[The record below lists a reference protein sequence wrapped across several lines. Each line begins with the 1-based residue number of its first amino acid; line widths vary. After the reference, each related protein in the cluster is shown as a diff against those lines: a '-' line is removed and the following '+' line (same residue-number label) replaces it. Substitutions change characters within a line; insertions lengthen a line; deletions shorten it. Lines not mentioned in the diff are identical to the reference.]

1 MLVLKGWK
9 VGAHSLFLDQFEKL
23 IKAVE
28 TEKAASPNTYKSG
41 ANAKLLAA
49 ILKLSRE
56 TIPTNPTLPLY
67 RQGTTLGSHRKHWF
81 RAKFGNGRFRLFFR
95 FDSASATLIYAW
107 VNDENTL
114 RTYGG
119 KTDAYRIFG
128 KMLDGGTP
136 PDDWKAL
143 LSATKD
149 EKAIKK
155 LSDLVKRSA
164 DI

>member
-1 MLVLKGWK
+1 MLLIKGWN
-9 VGAHSLFLDQFEKL
+9 VGAHSVFLDQFEKL
-23 IKAVE
+23 IEAVE

-56 TIPTNPTLPLY
+56 TIPTDPTLPVY
-67 RQGTTLGSHRKHWF
+67 RQGTTLGPHRKHWF

-95 FDSASATLIYAW
+95 FNSASATLIYVW

-114 RTYGG
+114 RTYGS
-119 KTDAYRIFG
+119 KTDAYRVFS
-128 KMLDGGTP
+128 KMLDGGSP
-136 PDDWKAL
+136 PDGWKEL
-143 LSATKD
+143 LSAAKD
-149 EKAIKK
+149 ENALNK
-155 LSDLVKRSA
+155 LSDLVQRSA